1 MTKRDPTA
9 DQYLVK
15 AKRFRDRAAGFRHT
29 LARVELVR
37 RRREELETMVM
48 NLEGAARQLE
58 AMARGAPIDPLVASL
73 AEARKAGTD
82 RAKAPSP
89 SAAGP
94 SAAGPRRPPPPR
106 GTPQGEL
113 AAAAQTI
120 RDLSAA
126 KLNNPVRA
134 AILNNV
140 AGRTAGPAAA
150 KAAKGPRKR
159 GA

>member
-94 SAAGPRRPPPPR
+94 RRPPPPR